1 MITSSGGI
9 HAQKL
14 FFSIKKKSLH
24 EDIKIHAANNNYL
37 SRRKVYFHD
46 SFTKIPNFKS
56 KKFIKTLKKIIKK
69 KNIDILIP
77 GSDEEAIKLCESK
90 NKFTTFISCPNKKNL
105 EFIKNKYNVLL
116 KLKKKK
122 FISTYFEKISYQNI
136 LKKKVNSL
144 KFKDDDFVLKPI
156 FSRGGRDVLTIK
168 RLQTKDILSF
178 NKGRELQVKKSFFYK
193 NKNKFL
199 SKFKNKFPII
209 IMERLFGPNLDIDIL
224 AWKGKLIKYVIRQR
238 IGFQAEKGSI
248 ILTKNHKIEKIIK
261 NVVKLFNLT
270 GIYDCDFMFNKKKQ
284 PSLLELNPRISG
296 SLYAS
301 IFSGANLIEDLILL
315 KKNQI
320 EKINNFNIK
329 NKKKVFSKN
338 LNK

>member
-1 MITSSGGI
+1 
-9 HAQKL
+9 
-14 FFSIKKKSLH
+14 
-24 EDIKIHAANNNYL
+24 
-37 SRRKVYFHD
+37 
-46 SFTKIPNFKS
+46 
-56 KKFIKTLKKIIKK
+56 
-69 KNIDILIP
+69 
-77 GSDEEAIKLCESK
+77 
-90 NKFTTFISCPNKKNL
+90 
-105 EFIKNKYNVLL
+105 
-116 KLKKKK
+116 
-122 FISTYFEKISYQNI
+122 
-136 LKKKVNSL
+136 
-144 KFKDDDFVLKPI
+144 
-156 FSRGGRDVLTIK
+156 
-168 RLQTKDILSF
+168 
-178 NKGRELQVKKSFFYK
+178 
-193 NKNKFL
+193 
-199 SKFKNKFPII
+199 
-209 IMERLFGPNLDIDIL
+209 MERLFGPNLDIDIL